1 MEDQN
6 TLVASESNGETLPVL
21 RLGSLPASAPDDV
34 IKIGTDVAKGI
45 AAIIED
51 RQLFVNIQGKNHV
64 LVEGWTTMAAMLGV
78 SPVEESCVP
87 YPTENPTGW
96 EATVKLIRVS
106 DGQIIG
112 RGSAICT
119 RGERSWANRD
129 EYAIKSMAITRACGK
144 SCRLAFSWIIQLAG
158 YSPTP
163 AEEMMGLSN
172 GSNGNGNGAAQ
183 STPPELVP
191 FTGGND
197 KPDAPP
203 SQKPRTTR
211 KKVVSKPVSKPA
223 TTTLE
228 VDGKVLKLDERSY
241 MDRRSGESKAM
252 FFVRLETDSGEED
265 YCLFS
270 ESVAADLRSWVDSN
284 VHLSLD
290 PPRSSNQKPTVR
302 AASQIGVE
310 PDQIPATLSLS
321 DDDIPF

>member
-21 RLGSLPASAPDDV
+21 RLGSLPASKPDDV

-119 RGERSWANRD
+119 RGERSWANRE
-129 EYAIKSMAITRACGK
+129 EYALKSMAITRGCGK
-144 SCRLAFSWIIQLAG
+144 AARLAFSWIIQLAG

-172 GSNGNGNGAAQ
+172 GSNGNGATQATQ
-183 STPPELVP
+183 ATPPELVP
-191 FTGGND
+191 FTAGNG
-197 KPDAPP
+197 KPDNEAH
-203 SQKPRTTR
+203 QKPRTTR
-211 KKVVSKPVSKPA
+211 KKVVSKPAS

-228 VDGKVLKLDERSY
+228 VDGKVIKLDERSY
-241 MDRRSGESKAM
+241 NDRRSGESKPM
-252 FFVRLETDSGEED
+252 FFVKIETDSGVEESF
-265 YCLFS
+265 CLFS
-270 ESVAADLRSWVDSN
+270 ESVAADLSLWVNSN

-302 AASQIGVE
+302 AASLIGVE
-310 PDQIPATLSLS
+310 ADEIPTTVSLS

>member
-34 IKIGTDVAKGI
+34 IKIGTEIASSI

-51 RQLFVNIQGKNHV
+51 RSLYVSIQQKRYV

-96 EATVKLIRVS
+96 EATVKLVRVS

-119 RGERSWANRD
+119 RSERSWANRE
-129 EYAIKSMAITRACGK
+129 EYALKSMAITRGCGK
-144 SCRLAFSWIIQLAG
+144 ACRLAFSWIIQLAG

-172 GSNGNGNGAAQ
+172 GNGATQATQ
-183 STPPELVP
+183 ATPPELVP
-191 FTGGND
+191 FTAGNG

-223 TTTLE
+223 STTTLE

-241 MDRRSGESKAM
+241 MDKRSGESKPM
-252 FFVRLETDSGEED
+252 FFVKIETDSGVEESF
-265 YCLFS
+265 CLFS
-270 ESVAADLRSWVDSN
+270 ESVAADLSLWVNSN

-302 AASQIGVE
+302 AASLIGVE
-310 PDQIPATLSLS
+310 ADEIPTTVSLS